1 MATITAKTVKDL
13 RDRTGAGMM
22 ECKQALSECDGDTEK
37 AIDLLRKKGISK
49 AAKKSGRETSEG
61 GIGTYIHA
69 GGKIGVMVEVSC
81 ETDFVAKT
89 DEFQDF
95 IRDLAMHVAGSS
107 PAPQCVSREDVDPQL
122 VERERAIFQSQA
134 EESGKPPQVM
144 EKMVEGRVNKFLA
157 EVSLLEQPYV
167 KDPDITVQEV
177 LTRAIAKLGE
187 NMTIRRFV
195 RYQLGDS
202 A

>member
-22 ECKQALSECDGDTEK
+22 ECKQALSESDGDAEK
-37 AIDLLRKKGISK
+37 AIDLLRKKGITK

-69 GGKIGVMVEVSC
+69 GGKIGVMIEVAC

-89 DEFQDF
+89 DEFKSF
-95 IRDLAMHVAGSS
+95 IRDLAMHIAGSN
-107 PAPQCVSREDVDPQL
+107 PAPQCVSREDVDPAV
-122 VERERAIFQSQA
+122 VEKERLFFVSQA
-134 EESGKPPQVM
+134 EESGKPPAVM

-167 KDPDITVQEV
+167 KDPDMTVQEV
-177 LTRAIAKLGE
+177 LTRAITKLGE
-187 NMTIRRFV
+187 NMTVRRFV
-195 RYQLGDS
+195 RFQLGDS
-202 A
+202 

>member
-22 ECKQALSECDGDTEK
+22 ECKQALSESDGDADK
-37 AIDLLRKKGISK
+37 AIDLLRKKGITK

-69 GGKIGVMVEVSC
+69 GGKIGVMIEVAC

-89 DEFQDF
+89 DEFKSF
-95 IRDLAMHVAGSS
+95 IRDLAMHIAGSH
-107 PAPQCVSREDVDPQL
+107 PAPQCVSREDVDPAV
-122 VERERAIFQSQA
+122 VEKERLFFVSQA
-134 EESGKPPQVM
+134 EESGKPPAVM

-167 KDPDITVQEV
+167 KDPDLTVQEV
-177 LTRAIAKLGE
+177 LTRAITKLGE
-187 NMTIRRFV
+187 NMTVRRFV
-195 RYQLGDS
+195 RFQLGD